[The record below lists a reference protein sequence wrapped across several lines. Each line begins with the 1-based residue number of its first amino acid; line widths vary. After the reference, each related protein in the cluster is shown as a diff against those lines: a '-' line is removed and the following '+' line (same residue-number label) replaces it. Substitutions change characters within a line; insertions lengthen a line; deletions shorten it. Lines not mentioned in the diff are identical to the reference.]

1 MYICSEVFVLISD
14 FFTVCHLVVNFILGC
29 NVTDHKNDKLLMSPD
44 LCPRSV
50 GITADDNKWH
60 QICVTWENSKGEWKS
75 YKDGVFVKS
84 GVDFKK
90 GYTIHAEGSLVLG
103 QEQDDVGGGFDSKQ
117 SFVGRLANVNVWSY
131 VLPGS
136 TINELS
142 KCCMIGEGN
151 VYKWYDFLYGI
162 KGNVRLR
169 IPAGCPCTF

>member
-1 MYICSEVFVLISD
+1 
-14 FFTVCHLVVNFILGC
+14 
-29 NVTDHKNDKLLMSPD
+29 MSPD

-117 SFVGRLANVNVWSY
+117 SFVGRLASVCCRLQQIPYRPAN
-131 VLPGS
+131 S
-136 TINELS
+136 TSRNR
-142 KCCMIGEGN
+142 
-151 VYKWYDFLYGI
+151 F
-162 KGNVRLR
+162 VRLNY
-169 IPAGCPCTF
+169 

>member
-1 MYICSEVFVLISD
+1 MQLFNISYD
-14 FFTVCHLVVNFILGC
+14 KNLFFYV
-29 NVTDHKNDKLLMSPD
+29 D
-44 LCPRSV
+44 LYPRSV
-50 GITADDNKWH
+50 GITANDNKWH

-142 KCCMIGEGN
+142 KCCLTGEGN

-162 KGNVRLR
+162 KGNARLR
-169 IPAGCPCTF
+169 IPSRCPCFF